1 MTGQAGGTNNL
12 EALDARLRRV
22 AVETLQREGPQWFSG
37 EPRLPRDL
45 DRWLC
50 FLGTGGSP
58 RCMLTQVAHTGG
70 FMLNLP
76 GFALHVDPGPGAI
89 LQANRYQ
96 LDPTSLDAVY
106 VSHAH
111 TDHYTEA
118 NTMIEAMCR
127 MMSQRRG
134 YVLAPAEILEM
145 NYISPFHQG
154 KGTTTGPYRG
164 GPASTLA
171 LQDNQPVALGEATLT
186 PHRAYHGGENYG
198 FVLDYHG
205 LTIGYTSDTSYV
217 QTYRTTSGELREASS
232 AHRFG
237 ELADLAEIVEYHRDL
252 KEVYSQVD
260 ILIANVTFHNM
271 WSHRHLTGYGLT
283 HLLSD
288 SRVRQCFITH
298 LDSTYFTNP
307 GLAEDLAAYITQ
319 KSGVKSQVPVEGTRY
334 EL

>member
-1 MTGQAGGTNNL
+1 MTEQPGEAQDL
-12 EALDARLRRV
+12 EVLDERLRRI
-22 AVETLQREGPQWFSG
+22 AAETLQREGLQWFSG
-37 EPRLPRDL
+37 EPRLPRDP
-45 DRWLC
+45 DRWIC

-70 FMLNLP
+70 FMINLP
-76 GFALHVDPGPGAI
+76 NFALHVDPGPGAI
-89 LQANRYQ
+89 LQANRHK
-96 LDPTSLDAVY
+96 LDPTSLDAVF

-118 NTMIEAMCR
+118 NTIIEGMCR

-134 YVLAPAEILEM
+134 CVLAPGEILDG

-154 KGTTTGPYRG
+154 HGTTTGPYRG
-164 GPASTLA
+164 GPATTLA
-171 LQDNQPVALGEATLT
+171 LRDNQPVALGEVTLT
-186 PHRAYHGGENYG
+186 PHQAYHGGENYG

-205 LTIGYTSDTSYV
+205 LTIGYTSDTNYVKSY
-217 QTYRTTSGELREASS
+217 RNTSGQIQEASS
-232 AHRFG
+232 ANRFG
-237 ELADLAEIVEYHRDL
+237 ELADLAEIVDYRHDL
-252 KEVYSQVD
+252 KEIYSQVD
-260 ILIANVTFHNM
+260 ILVANVTFHNM

-283 HLLSD
+283 HLLTG
-288 SRVRQCFITH
+288 SRVKQCFITH

-307 GLAEDLAAYITQ
+307 GLAADLAAYITR

>member
-1 MTGQAGGTNNL
+1 MAENPADRNNL
-12 EALDARLRRV
+12 DDLDRHLRRL
-22 AVETLQREGPQWFSG
+22 AAETLQREGPKWFSG
-37 EPRLPRDL
+37 QPLQPRDPN
-45 DRWLC
+45 RWIC

-70 FMLNLP
+70 FMLNFP
-76 GFALHVDPGPGAI
+76 GFALHTDPGPGAI
-89 LQANRYQ
+89 LQANRYN
-96 LDPTSLDAVY
+96 LDPTALDAVF

-118 NTMIEAMCR
+118 NTMIESMCR

-134 YVLAPAEILEM
+134 HVLAPAEILEN

-154 KGTTTGPYRG
+154 HGTTTGPYRG
-164 GPASTLA
+164 GPAVTLA
-171 LQDNQPVALGEATLT
+171 LRDNQPVALGEASLT

-198 FVLDYHG
+198 YVLEYDG
-205 LTIGYTSDTSYV
+205 LTIGYTSDTNYV
-217 QTYRTTSGELREASS
+217 QSYRTTSGQLRHIQD
-232 AHRFG
+232 HRMG
-237 ELADLAEIVEYHRDL
+237 ELEDLAEVVEYRHDL

-271 WSHRHLTGYGLT
+271 WSHRHLTGYGLS
-283 HLLSD
+283 HLLTGSK
-288 SRVRQCFITH
+288 VRQCYITH

-307 GLAEDLAAYITQ
+307 GLADDLAAYVTR

>member
-1 MTGQAGGTNNL
+1 M
-12 EALDARLRRV
+12 
-22 AVETLQREGPQWFSG
+22 WFSG
-37 EPRLPRDL
+37 EPLKPRDTS
-45 DRWLC
+45 RWIC

-70 FMLNLP
+70 FMLNFP
-76 GFALHVDPGPGAI
+76 DFALHVDPGPGAI

-96 LDPTSLDAVY
+96 LDPTALDAVF

-134 YVLAPAEILEM
+134 YVLAPAEILDN

-154 KGTTTGPYRG
+154 QGTTTGPYRG
-164 GPASTLA
+164 GPAVTLA
-171 LQDNQPVALGEATLT
+171 LRDNQPVALGEATLT

-198 FVLDYHG
+198 FVLDYKG
-205 LTIGYTSDTSYV
+205 LTIGYTSDTNYV
-217 QTYRTTSGELREASS
+217 QSYRNTAGEVQPIQPNRMGELED
-232 AHRFG
+232 F
-237 ELADLAEIVEYHRDL
+237 AEVVEFRRDL
-252 KEVYSQVD
+252 KEIYSQVD

-271 WSHRHLTGYGLT
+271 WSHRHMTGYGLT
-283 HLLSD
+283 HLLTGSK
-288 SRVRQCFITH
+288 VKQCYITH

-307 GLAEDLAAYITQ
+307 GLAGDLADYVTQ
-319 KSGVKSQVPVEGTRY
+319 KSGVSSQVPVEGTRY